1 MRWDDSGFDVVAA
14 PSPDDQLAVLHDLR
28 PRMSVL
34 EFVFHDGDE
43 GHPLAAALRSLGPER
58 TEGVGVRPGYQR
70 AEPRAVLHRYAYDRS
85 IIAALRDLGALFT
98 HVSGP
103 RGDSVEWSALGDVD
117 LVARDK
123 HGRLFLYTV
132 THEGLVFVAG

>member
-1 MRWDDSGFDVVAA
+1 MSDDNQVQTTSPTIT
-14 PSPDDQLAVLHDLR
+14 PSAQAVND
-28 PRMSVL
+28 
-34 EFVFHDGDE
+34 
-43 GHPLAAALRSLGPER
+43 
-58 TEGVGVRPGYQR
+58 
-70 AEPRAVLHRYAYDRS
+70 
-85 IIAALRDLGALFT
+85 IAALRDLGALFT